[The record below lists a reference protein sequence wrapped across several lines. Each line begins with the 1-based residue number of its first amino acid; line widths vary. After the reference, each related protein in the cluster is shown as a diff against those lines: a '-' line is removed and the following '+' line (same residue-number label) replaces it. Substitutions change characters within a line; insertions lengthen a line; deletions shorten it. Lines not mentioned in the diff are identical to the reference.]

1 MSRNPIEVAAVR
13 LNVSPAEVVRRACDS
28 ILDRIGVAVLDVDD
42 AQTLARVAIASLFLD
57 CSVEEFVERAL
68 SDLFS
73 TDPMLQQ
80 PLSSAVH

>member
-42 AQTLARVAIASLFLD
+42 ASLFLD

>member
-13 LNVSPAEVVRRACDS
+13 LNVSPAEVVRRACDP

-42 AQTLARVAIASLFLD
+42 ASLFLD